1 MANEN
6 LAILKVD
13 GLVIDFSEQSVT
25 YMNEEISFTNREFQV
40 LYFLTQYRGQVF
52 SKRQIGSFQSLL
64 K

>member
-25 YMNEEISFTNREFQV
+25 YMNEEVSCGFTTHLLSVCIIS
-40 LYFLTQYRGQVF
+40 
-52 SKRQIGSFQSLL
+52 
-64 K
+64 

>member
-25 YMNEEISFTNREFQV
+25 YMNEEASCGFTTHLLSVCIIS
-40 LYFLTQYRGQVF
+40 
-52 SKRQIGSFQSLL
+52 
-64 K
+64 